1 VAATAN
7 GLGEVSA
14 GTFQKKLPQKRRTGL
29 LFAGSRNMAKLPLSW
44 ELVNEPNA
52 YAGRESPVNW

>member
-44 ELVNEPNA
+44 ELVNEPKA